1 MRFMERTIMGLRY
14 HRKMNILIAALT
26 AVYSIIGL
34 FLRTNAANTTSNA
47 TNFSQRIAELP
58 GSNTSGVT
66 SVVLRAHSTQADYYN
81 IAFAAAT
88 LIYLILLIVIAAI
101 FVRRQQAET
110 AAYIGAGKQPF
121 DIASQTALEGGI
133 SATVGF
139 TIVSVIVSLFSAT
152 VSHWWA
158 KANQFIFAHA
168 IGQPRGTQHQEM
180 LQGIKTMMSKRMTDF
195 NPQSLLFGDSG
206 MSSQIPNTVVG
217 FATVGV
223 AAISA
228 VVIVNLIVMMAQ
240 ARTVRS
246 HLN

>member
-66 SVVLRAHSTQADYYN
+66 SAVLRAHSTQADYYN

-180 LQGIKTMMSKRMTDF
+180 SKRMTDF

>member
-1 MRFMERTIMGLRY
+1 MRFMERTMMGLRY

-26 AVYSIIGL
+26 AVYTLIGL

-47 TNFSQRIAELP
+47 NNFSQRIAELP
-58 GSNTSGVT
+58 GSDASGVT
-66 SVVLRAHSTQADYYN
+66 SAVLRAHSIQANYYN
-81 IAFAAAT
+81 IAFVAAT

-110 AAYIGAGKQPF
+110 AAYIGAGKQPL

-133 SATVGF
+133 SAAVGF
-139 TIVSVIVSLFSAT
+139 TIVAVIVSLFSST
-152 VSHWWA
+152 VSRWWT
-158 KANQFIFAHA
+158 KVNQYIFTHT

-180 LQGIKTMMSKRMTDF
+180 LQGIKVMMSKRMTDF

-206 MSSQIPNTVVG
+206 MGSQMPNNVVG

-228 VVIVNLIVMMAQ
+228 VVLVNLIVMVAQ